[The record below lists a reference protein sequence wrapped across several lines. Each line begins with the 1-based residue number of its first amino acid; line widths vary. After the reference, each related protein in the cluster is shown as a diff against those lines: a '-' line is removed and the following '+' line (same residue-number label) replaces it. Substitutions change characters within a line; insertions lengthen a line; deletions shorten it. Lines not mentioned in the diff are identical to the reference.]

1 MTDLSNDQAVSWRV
15 TRTRDALEVAGS
27 LDEKAADF
35 QVIRQGYLVPSE
47 EAEVGI
53 MCASPEG
60 NGFECGFDHLQ
71 LARPAPSAAP

>member
-47 EAEVGI
+47 EAEGGI
-53 MCASPEG
+53 MRASSYCEACRACTIRPT
-60 NGFECGFDHLQ
+60 FDT
-71 LARPAPSAAP
+71 S